1 MRIAI
6 LDDIHHAW
14 GTTSGVGK
22 LRERAIVEIFTDP
35 ASPAA
40 LDGFDAVI
48 ANRERTRFDRD
59 FLAALTTVKLIVQTG
74 NHANHIDFTA
84 AQALGIVVAKASGGY
99 SVGAAEL
106 AIGLAI
112 ACMRQIPQ
120 LDRQVREGRWQVPST
135 PVMQGK
141 TFGVVGLGRVGSH
154 AARLAGAFGMHVIAW
169 SPTLDSA
176 RAAAAGAELRELDTL
191 LAEADVVSIHGALT
205 PSSRGLI
212 DSRRLN
218 LMRRSAWLINTARG
232 PIVEEAALIAALQ
245 SGRIAGAGLDVFDQ
259 EPLPAG
265 HPLTKLPNVILTPHI
280 GWPTDAGYARFA
292 EVACDVLFAHME
304 GRDIPLFVG
313 AHP

>member
-6 LDDIHHAW
+6 LDDIHRAW
-14 GTTSGVGK
+14 GATSGVRR
-22 LRERAIVEIFTDP
+22 LRERAVVEIFTETV
-35 ASPAA
+35 SPAA

-48 ANRERTRFDRD
+48 ANRERTRFTRD
-59 FLAALTTVKLIVQTG
+59 FVAALTTVKLIVQTG
-74 NHANHIDFTA
+74 NHANHIDFAA
-84 AQALGIVVAKASGGY
+84 AQALGIVVAQASGGY

-120 LDRQVREGRWQVPST
+120 LDRQVREGSWQVPST

-169 SPTLDSA
+169 SPSLDGA
-176 RAAAAGAELRELDTL
+176 RAAAAGAEPRELDTL
-191 LAEADVVSIHGALT
+191 LAEADVVSIHAALT
-205 PSSRGLI
+205 PASRGLI
-212 DSRRLN
+212 DARRLN

-232 PIVEEAALIAALQ
+232 PIVDEAALIAALEA
-245 SGRIAGAGLDVFDQ
+245 GRIAGAGLDVFAQ

-265 HPLTKLPNVILTPHI
+265 HPLTRLQNVILTPHI

-292 EVACDVLFAHME
+292 DAACDVLLAFME
-304 GRDIPLFVG
+304 GREIPLFG
-313 AHP
+313 H